1 MNAAVDLGN
10 SRLKILRGD
19 GHVAAW
25 DAPAL
30 DWERIAAFLAPVRT
44 VVFSSVNPAAE
55 SVLEQF
61 LRERWHVIS
70 ARERIAAGKLP
81 VTISADGLG
90 TDRVLGILGGLR
102 YRRPPFGV
110 VDLGTATTVT
120 IVDADFAIRGGYIV
134 PGPNAQLRVLREL
147 LPHLNVPPT
156 LEEWTLD
163 IGTDTRSAI
172 AGGICFLLTAFVR
185 AVAFLL
191 KNFSANE
198 PAALFLTGG
207 YSHKIAEVLPATLDV
222 DVKVVPTLVL
232 EGALSLV
239 QQ

>member
-10 SRLKILRGD
+10 SRLKILRSD
-19 GHVAAW
+19 GYIAAW
-25 DAPAL
+25 DARAL
-30 DWERIAAFLAPVRT
+30 DWESIAAVLAPVRT

-61 LRERWHVIS
+61 LRERWDVLS
-70 ARERIAAGKLP
+70 ARERIAAGNLP

-102 YRRPPFGV
+102 YRTPPFGV
-110 VDLGTATTVT
+110 IDLGTAVTVT
-120 IVDADFAIRGGYIV
+120 IVDADFAICGGYIV
-134 PGPNAQLRVLREL
+134 PGPNAQLHVLREL

-156 LEEWTLD
+156 LEEWTLE
-163 IGTDTRSAI
+163 IGADTRSAI
-172 AGGICFLLTAFVR
+172 TGGICSLLTAFVG
-185 AVAFLL
+185 AVAVLL
-191 KNFSANE
+191 KRFSVDKR
-198 PAALFLTGG
+198 AALFLTGG
-207 YSHKIAEVLPATLDV
+207 YSHKIAQVLPATLDV
-222 DVKVVPTLVL
+222 DVEVVPTLVL